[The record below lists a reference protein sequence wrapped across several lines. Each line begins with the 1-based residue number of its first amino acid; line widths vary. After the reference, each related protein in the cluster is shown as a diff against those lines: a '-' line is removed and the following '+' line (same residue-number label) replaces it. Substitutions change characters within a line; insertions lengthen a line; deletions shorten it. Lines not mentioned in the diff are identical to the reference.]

1 MERVEMKTSQLL
13 VASYLGQFFPVE
25 YADFEI
31 TIGRANS
38 SVQIRRYER
47 KVREILT
54 DRRFD
59 ILALSCWTSL
69 SYQATLATARICREL
84 FPDKLIV
91 VGGYHASARPREF
104 VTTDNVIDY
113 VICGEGEL
121 ALKEIAEGFKVAGRP
136 SETQIIKAPLFP
148 AEEFIRIDWNLVDDF
163 FRAEFPQGL
172 TNVYLYHSR
181 GCPFGCSFCM
191 EPLKERKWRAF
202 SPEMAVEEML
212 LVGERFKPLGVA
224 AADACFGLRS
234 AWRKEFLKRL
244 VEAAPKFWVV
254 IETRP
259 EYLDR
264 EDIELLSHLKVEVQF
279 GVESCSPEILLL
291 MRKTRQPRKFLDR
304 FLETSHLLSEKG
316 VLHRA
321 NLIFNHPGETRRT
334 LEETFAFIDRELV
347 YGGTSLMWAAH
358 AYMHFPGCEL
368 DVNRQYYEEKY
379 GTRFLKPEWWKGTDD
394 QYEASMDCDPSG
406 DLQGEDRHLWR
417 KMLEERSDAMK
428 AALTPLAFRFAAAKY
443 YPEWKSEPSHE
454 KN

>member
-13 VASYLGQFFPVE
+13 MTSYLGQFFPVE

-38 SVQIRRYER
+38 PVQIKRYER
-47 KVREILT
+47 KVREFLAN
-54 DRRFD
+54 RRFD

-84 FPDKLIV
+84 FPEKLVV
-91 VGGYHASARPREF
+91 VGGYHASARPQEF
-104 VTTDNVIDY
+104 VTPDNAIDY

-121 ALKEIAEGFKVAGRP
+121 ALKEIAEGFKVTGRP
-136 SETQIIKAPLFP
+136 PETGIIKAPLFP
-148 AEEFIRIDWNLVDDF
+148 SGEFVRINWNLVTDF
-163 FRAEFPQGL
+163 FRSEFPQGIL
-172 TNVYLYHSR
+172 NVYLYLSR

-191 EPLKERKWRAF
+191 EPLKDRKWRSF
-202 SPEMAVEEML
+202 SPQEAVAEMM

-234 AWRKEFLKRL
+234 AWRKEFLTRL
-244 VEAAPKFWVV
+244 VDAAPKFWVV
-254 IETRP
+254 FETRP

-264 EDIELLSHLKVEVQF
+264 EDIELLSHLKVEIQF

-291 MRKTRQPRKFLDR
+291 MRKTRQPQKFLENFR
-304 FLETSHLLSEKG
+304 ETSHLLSEKG

-334 LEETFAFIDRELV
+334 LEETFSFIDRELANK
-347 YGGTSLMWAAH
+347 GTSLMWATH
-358 AYMHFPGCEL
+358 VYMHFPGCEL

-379 GTRFLKPEWWKGTDD
+379 GARFLRPEWWKGTDD

-406 DLQGEDRHLWR
+406 DLQGENRHLWKR
-417 KMLEERSDAMK
+417 MQDERTNAMK
-428 AALTPLAFRFAAAKY
+428 AALTPMAFKFAAAKY
-443 YPEWKSEPSHE
+443 YPDWKSDPDYA
-454 KN
+454 